1 VSALEKVAPYYK
13 AVTGLVVPFL
23 GSVGFA
29 LTDASAGG
37 STITTGEWVQALVL
51 GLVGGG
57 TVFSI
62 PNKDPQA
69 LHQAESVQPPDGH
82 AQRAAEGYASGVTKH
97 PKDPNADPEYPRL
110 EGGAFDTSILIAVA
124 AVVVIVAGLIYIAQA
139 L

>member
-1 VSALEKVAPYYK
+1 MSALTKIAPYYK
-13 AVTGLVVPFL
+13 AVIGLAVPFL

-29 LTDASAGG
+29 LTDASASG
-37 STITTGEWVQALVL
+37 SAVTTAEWVQAVVL

-57 TVFSI
+57 TVFSV
-62 PNKDPQA
+62 PNKDPKG
-69 LHQAESVQPPDGH
+69 LHQEESTQPPDGL
-82 AQRAAEGYASGVTKH
+82 ARRAAEGYASGVTKH
-97 PKDPNADPEYPRL
+97 PKDPGADPEYPRL